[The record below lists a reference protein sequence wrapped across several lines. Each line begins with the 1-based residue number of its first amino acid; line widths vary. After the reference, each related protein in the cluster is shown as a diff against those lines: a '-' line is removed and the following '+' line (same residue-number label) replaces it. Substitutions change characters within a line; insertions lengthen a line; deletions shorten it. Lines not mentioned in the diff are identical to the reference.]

1 MRALMAIAVLAC
13 VLCLGLSGAVF
24 AEEGGGHGSA
34 AMDWV
39 WKFLNFAILIIVL
52 VVFMRKPLKAFFKSR
67 TELIE
72 RSIQEATAAKVM
84 AEQALREMEE
94 KLRLK
99 DEEIGKLLDAAVR
112 AGETDRQRL
121 IEEGRRM
128 SDKILEQARANIE
141 SELKN
146 ARERLKAD
154 AAELAV
160 DLAEKKLK
168 QSLSEKEQQR
178 ILEESLRKLEG

>member
-1 MRALMAIAVLAC
+1 MGTRLIIATLTC
-13 VLCLGLSGAVF
+13 ILCLGIAAPVIG
-24 AEEGGGHGSA
+24 EDGGGHGSP

-39 WKFLNFAILIIVL
+39 WKFLNFGILIVVL
-52 VVFMRKPLKAFFKSR
+52 FVFLRKPLNAYFKSR

-72 RSIQEATAAKVM
+72 RSIKEATAAKAM
-84 AEQALREMEE
+84 AEQAVKEMEE

-99 DEEIGKLLDAAVR
+99 DEEIEKLVAAAAR
-112 AGETDRQRL
+112 AGEADRQKL
-121 IEEGRRM
+121 IEEGKKM
-128 SDKILEQARANIE
+128 SEKILEQARTNIE

-154 AAELAV
+154 ATELAV

-168 QSLSEKEQQR
+168 QSLSDKEQQR